1 MHGCPPHRP
10 GSIQMRWSNC
20 SRFMTPTL
28 PQNTSPAS
36 PGFGVR
42 TSGGANIVAAL
53 RTAVE
58 LGPESRVVT
67 ILCDRAERYY
77 STKLFAN

>member
-1 MHGCPPHRP
+1 M
-10 GSIQMRWSNC
+10 N
-20 SRFMTPTL
+20 PTL
-28 PQNTSPAS
+28 PQNTSLAS

-42 TSGGANIVAAL
+42 TSSGANVIAAR
-53 RTAVE
+53 RTAV
-58 LGPESRVVT
+58 GMSPESRAVT